1 MEYEPIQ
8 TLHVKGRIEGKE
20 IIWIVPDF
28 MQLELGSVF
37 HFTLL
42 LKTVCGEWLTGTMH
56 GEVIARA
63 MRVKYADAVRT
74 GHHANRYLV
83 QPLVQKV
90 LASLA
95 SLLSEE

>member
-1 MEYEPIQ
+1 M
-8 TLHVKGRIEGKE
+8 T
-20 IIWIVPDF
+20 D
-28 MQLELGSVF
+28 
-37 HFTLL
+37 
-42 LKTVCGEWLTGTMH
+42 TMH
-56 GEVIARA
+56 GEVIGRD
-63 MRVKYADAVRT
+63 MWVKYADAVRT